1 MFSNLRK
8 WIAAATLF
16 PIAAANVLPAK
27 ATAATPTAS
36 DPREYTVS
44 ATEQN
49 RLEIAGRAI
58 KKVVPAHK
66 GALTYV
72 KDKANGVFYF
82 AFANGGEGMGTE
94 TLFVIDDQGAT
105 YQLLLQP
112 RRVPSA
118 NIVVAASGDGPGRS
132 AGIRTAPSSSAY
144 QSAIK
149 DLVYEMA
156 AAQVDPGADPAPS
169 AVPVNQDVPLW
180 KEARLTF
187 QMKYAEDP
195 FVGEQYTLTNVSS
208 SDMVI
213 AEQELYRPGVV
224 VVAVEQQ
231 TLAPGDTTRVY
242 IVRERTRDE

>member
-16 PIAAANVLPAK
+16 PIAAANVLPANA
-27 ATAATPTAS
+27 ATAGAS
-36 DPREYTVS
+36 EPREYTVS

-58 KKVVPAHK
+58 KKVVPSHK

-72 KDKANGVFYF
+72 KDKGNGVFYF
-82 AFANGGEGMGTE
+82 AFANGGDGMGTE
-94 TLFVIDDQGAT
+94 TLYVIDDQGAT

-118 NIVVAASGDGPGRS
+118 NIIVPAAGDAPGRS
-132 AGIRTAPSSSAY
+132 AVARTAATSSAY

-156 AAQVDPGADPAPS
+156 AAQVDPGADPAAS

-187 QMKYAEDP
+187 DTKYVEDA

-208 SDMVI
+208 GDMVI

-231 TLAPGDTTRVY
+231 TLAPGDSTRVY
-242 IVRERTRDE
+242 IVRERGRDE

>member
-8 WIAAATLF
+8 WIVAATLF
-16 PIAAANVLPAK
+16 PTAAANVLPAM
-27 ATAATPTAS
+27 AAPPTTS

-58 KKVVPAHK
+58 KQVVPAHK
-66 GALTYV
+66 GALAYV
-72 KDKANGVFYF
+72 KDRKNGVFYF
-82 AFANGGEGMGTE
+82 AFANGDAMGTE

-118 NIVVAASGDGPGRS
+118 NIIVPSGGDGPVRS
-132 AGIRTAPSSSAY
+132 SGPRTTAASSAY

-156 AAQVDPGADPAPS
+156 AAQGDPVADPIAS

-187 QMKYAEDP
+187 QTKYVEDA
-195 FVGEQYTLTNVSS
+195 FVGEQYTLTNVSGT
-208 SDMVI
+208 DMVI

-231 TLAPGDTTRVY
+231 TLAPGDRTRVY
-242 IVRERTRDE
+242 IVRERARDE

>member
-16 PIAAANVLPAK
+16 PIAAANVAPAQ
-27 ATAATPTAS
+27 AATSLSS

-72 KDKANGVFYF
+72 KDTANGVFYF
-82 AFANGGEGMGTE
+82 AFANGGDAMGTE

-118 NIVVAASGDGPGRS
+118 NIIVPASGDGTGRVSAIRS
-132 AGIRTAPSSSAY
+132 AATSSAY

-156 AAQVDPGADPAPS
+156 AAQTDAGADPVAS
-169 AVPVNQDVPLW
+169 AVPVNQEVPLW
-180 KEARLTF
+180 KEARLVF
-187 QMKYAEDP
+187 QTKFVEDA

-231 TLAPGDTTRVY
+231 TLAPGDSTRVY
-242 IVRERTRDE
+242 IVRERARDE

>member
-1 MFSNLRK
+1 M
-8 WIAAATLF
+8 
-16 PIAAANVLPAK
+16 
-27 ATAATPTAS
+27 
-36 DPREYTVS
+36 
-44 ATEQN
+44 
-49 RLEIAGRAI
+49 
-58 KKVVPAHK
+58 
-66 GALTYV
+66 TYV
-72 KDKANGVFYF
+72 KDRKNGVFYF
-82 AFANGGEGMGTE
+82 AFANGDAMGTE

-118 NIVVAASGDGPGRS
+118 NIIVPSGGDGTVRS
-132 AGIRTAPSSSAY
+132 SGPRTTAASSAY

-156 AAQVDPGADPAPS
+156 AAQGDPAADPIAS

-187 QMKYAEDP
+187 QTKYVEDA
-195 FVGEQYTLTNVSS
+195 FVGEQYTLTNVSG

-224 VVAVEQQ
+224 VIAVEQQ
-231 TLAPGDTTRVY
+231 TLAPGDSTRVY
-242 IVRERTRDE
+242 IVRERARDE